1 MNDGDASDPGAG
13 GTDTS
18 GTTADSTDATD
29 ARTRLAAYRFADSF
43 LPVGGNTVSYGLE
56 QFVQSG
62 AVADGDDL
70 REVLE
75 SYLRRQVGPCETV
88 AIRAAHAAADDLD
101 AVRDVD
107 ETVRATTL
115 AAEFR
120 ESATK
125 AGRRLLEVEAETG
138 GDPVVAAY
146 EERVASGDAPGNYPV
161 ALGLV
166 AARRGID
173 AGEACLVHAHSFLTD
188 MLGAAQRLLSLGH
201 VTAQRVLD
209 DLAPVAA
216 AVVAANEDRDI
227 ERMEA
232 FAPLVD
238 VHAMEHERADRRLFL
253 S

>member
-1 MNDGDASDPGAG
+1 MTDADADTDPDGSSPEKGSTSAGDARA
-13 GTDTS
+13 
-18 GTTADSTDATD
+18 
-29 ARTRLAAYRFADSF
+29 RLAAYRLADSF

-62 AVADGDDL
+62 AIADGDDL
-70 REVLE
+70 CAVLE

-88 AIRAAHAAADDLD
+88 AIRAAHDAADDLD
-101 AVRDVD
+101 AVREVD
-107 ETVRATTL
+107 EALRATTL

-138 GDPVVAAY
+138 DDPVVAAY

-173 AGEACLVHAHSFLTD
+173 AEEACLLHAHSFLTD

-201 VTAQRVLD
+201 VTAQRTLD
-209 DLAPVAA
+209 DLAPVAVT
-216 AVVAANEDRDI
+216 VVEENADRGID
-227 ERMEA
+227 RLEA

-238 VHAMEHERADRRLFL
+238 VHAMEHERADRRLFM